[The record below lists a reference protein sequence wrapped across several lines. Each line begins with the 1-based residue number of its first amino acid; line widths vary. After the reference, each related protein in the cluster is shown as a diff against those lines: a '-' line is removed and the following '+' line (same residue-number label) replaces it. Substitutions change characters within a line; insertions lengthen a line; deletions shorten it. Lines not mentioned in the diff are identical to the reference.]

1 MIYPFFVFS
10 SFITELAN
18 CNKIVVGAM
27 FKLVCVENSFGVAML
42 SYFDYTYASDMS
54 SVCLPYTDLEQTSE
68 GGFSLAAKHTSIT
81 HNSITKKQ
89 ILNIKEFSFFFPHIF
104 RIVVL
109 KNDIRWQQN

>member
-81 HNSITKKQ
+81 KALVIANFKYKRIFLLFSSYFSHCSFKK
-89 ILNIKEFSFFFPHIF
+89 
-104 RIVVL
+104 
-109 KNDIRWQQN
+109 

>member
-1 MIYPFFVFS
+1 MIYPFFCFRFLFFC
-10 SFITELAN
+10 FITELAN

-68 GGFSLAAKHTSIT
+68 GGFSLFARHTSIT
-81 HNSITKKQ
+81 KALVIANLKHKRIF
-89 ILNIKEFSFFFPHIF
+89 LLFSHIF
-104 RIVVL
+104 RIVV
-109 KNDIRWQQN
+109 